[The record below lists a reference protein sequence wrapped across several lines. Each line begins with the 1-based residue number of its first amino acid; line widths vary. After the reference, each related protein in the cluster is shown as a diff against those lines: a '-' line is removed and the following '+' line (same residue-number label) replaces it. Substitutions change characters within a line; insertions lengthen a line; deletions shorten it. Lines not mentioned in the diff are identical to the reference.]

1 MLFRSYW
8 MNEKGNGQLLNRMM
22 QHVKRRHTGA
32 AEVSVK
38 LDESGRVHIS
48 SIDYGR
54 CGRWEEDILF
64 PEGFPRR
71 APVCKAS
78 SSAGTAVFPGPWGE
92 GGDLYGM
99 FVDFYDSIIRN
110 Y

>member
-1 MLFRSYW
+1 

-38 LDESGRVHIS
+38 LDESGRYIS
-48 SIDYGR
+48 PASTTGVVADGR
-54 CGRWEEDILF
+54 KTFSSPKDSRAGLPSVR
-64 PEGFPRR
+64 PR
-71 APVCKAS
+71 AVQEQP
-78 SSAGTAVFPGPWGE
+78 VFPGPWGE